1 MYKLA
6 NVYICYL
13 DNISAMIYIMLRK
26 PDIHAHSLG
35 LYFTAGK
42 KLIIPG
48 SSFAKQKANL
58 KQIEDFKCTETKLNS
73 FWVHETVHMCVNTVK
88 KVT

>member
-26 PDIHAHSLG
+26 SDIHAHSLG

-48 SSFAKQKANL
+48 SSFAKK
-58 KQIEDFKCTETKLNS
+58 KQI
-73 FWVHETVHMCVNTVK
+73 
-88 KVT
+88 

>member
-1 MYKLA
+1 
-6 NVYICYL
+6 
-13 DNISAMIYIMLRK
+13 MLRK
-26 PDIHAHSLG
+26 SDIHAHSLR

-58 KQIEDFKCTETKLNS
+58 KQTEDFKCTETKLNS
-73 FWVHETVHMCVNTVK
+73 F
-88 KVT
+88 